1 MSSNWYILIGMAVV
15 FCVAAFFL
23 FRYFKRLVRPND
35 STGRLIVYIVIAQ
48 VIFWSIMFTLFY
60 TYINLFPDHTVL

>member
-23 FRYFKRLVRPND
+23 FRYFKHLVRPND

-60 TYINLFPDHTVL
+60 TYINLFPDHSIL